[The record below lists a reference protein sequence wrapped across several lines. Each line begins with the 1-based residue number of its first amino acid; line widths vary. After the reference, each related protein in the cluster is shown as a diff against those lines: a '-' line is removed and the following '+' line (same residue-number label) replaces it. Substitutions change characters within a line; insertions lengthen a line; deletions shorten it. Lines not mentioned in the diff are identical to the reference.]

1 MRHELRQLRPGA
13 GPERVPEGVVPGDYD
28 CLCGSAIWLDVTAAV
43 CIASDQILGH
53 LGQTDPGVK
62 IGRRY

>member
-43 CIASDQILGH
+43 CIASDQHARGLPQ
-53 LGQTDPGVK
+53 L
-62 IGRRY
+62 